1 MRVLAKL
8 GLALLATSVVCWAGA
23 ASADC
28 KLIET
33 AEFHVDP
40 NSTRPLV
47 SGAIDGQPVKIL
59 FDTGAAISMIP
70 LAEAKRL
77 NLTMSRLNGVRLYG
91 VGGDTAAYDANVK
104 ELTVDKF
111 TTRNLALVV
120 GGDEYAK
127 LGASLVLGDDFF
139 SQRDVEFDLREGVV
153 RMFRSEGCTPPQL
166 VYWGAAYSQATIEP
180 WNRDEPRTQTI
191 VIVNGKPV
199 LAGLDTGA
207 SVTVIDASAAETLG
221 ASQAQAAPGRNLH
234 GIGAKSEASW
244 IAHFDSL
251 AIGDEK
257 LSNVRL
263 QVANVTG
270 NWSQS
275 ATGSQIPY
283 RLDNTPYMFVGAD
296 FFHAHRVFI
305 DNKDRLMLF
314 SYDGGPVFRANA
326 AVAAATP

>member
-1 MRVLAKL
+1 M
-8 GLALLATSVVCWAGA
+8 
-23 ASADC
+23 
-28 KLIET
+28 
-33 AEFHVDP
+33 
-40 NSTRPLV
+40 

-59 FDTGAAISMIP
+59 FDTGAAISMMP

-199 LAGLDTGA
+199 LAESRHWRIRHRYRRVRRRDPRRIAGA
-207 SVTVIDASAAETLG
+207 SCARQKPARHRREERGKLDRPLR
-221 ASQAQAAPGRNLH
+221 QPG
-234 GIGAKSEASW
+234 
-244 IAHFDSL
+244 
-251 AIGDEK
+251 
-257 LSNVRL
+257 
-263 QVANVTG
+263 
-270 NWSQS
+270 
-275 ATGSQIPY
+275 
-283 RLDNTPYMFVGAD
+283 
-296 FFHAHRVFI
+296 
-305 DNKDRLMLF
+305 DR
-314 SYDGGPVFRANA
+314 R
-326 AVAAATP
+326 